1 MKALQIIV
9 GILLLFPGLCG
20 TFFFAGSLLGQ
31 GTSAEARAYGSVFSA
46 IAVPSIQ
53 LGCLGMWLLARHSTS
68 KALRT
73 FTRLAGAFGALAAA
87 SLLFFVFKLSSDG
100 SLSNTDWL
108 VTIGS
113 FTALAIIPFLI
124 GGLPALLLKPE
135 PEGRPET

>member
-135 PEGRPET
+135 PEGRLEP

>member
-1 MKALQIIV
+1 MKALQIFI
-9 GILLLFPGLCG
+9 GIILLFPGLCG

-46 IAVPSIQ
+46 IAVPCIQ
-53 LGCLGMWLLARHSTS
+53 IGCLGLWLLARHSTS

-87 SLLFFVFKLSSDG
+87 SLLYFVFKLSSDE

-113 FTALAIIPFLI
+113 FTALAIVPFLI

-135 PEGRPET
+135 PEGRSET